1 MKAHVAQKEVTVA
14 AVAATRSSSL
24 AAFLCLLAGFQLM
37 AGVLPDDRAD
47 ALYHSYDGGGVEITG
62 PSILVLKKLGQ
73 NVALRGNYYVDMISS
88 ASIDVVT
95 SGASKYSEE
104 RTEKTAGIDYLH
116 GNSTL
121 RASYTNSKEN
131 DYTANTAS
139 FGVSVDMF
147 GDLTTITL
155 GYSRGWDTVEK
166 EGDPSFSKSLD
177 RQNYRVNLSQ
187 VITKNMLMELGYEA
201 ITDEGFLNN
210 PYRSVRYV
218 DPDSPAGYSF
228 QPEVY
233 PNTHTSNAVSLRA
246 LYFLPYRASI
256 NGEVRYYHDT
266 WGVSAHN
273 FGVGYTHP
281 LGDWTFDLRYR
292 YYTQSAADFYS
303 DLFPYENAQNY
314 LARDKELSNFTSN
327 TLGVGLSY
335 EFVRDGWRFLDKA
348 SVNLAYDHIW
358 FDYEDFRD
366 LRDSSAPP
374 GKEKLYSFSSDVAQL
389 FLSIWF

>member
-1 MKAHVAQKEVTVA
+1 MHVAQKEVTVA
-14 AVAATRSSSL
+14 AVAATRSSL

-256 NGEVRYYHDT
+256 NGEFRYYHDT

-273 FGVGYTHP
+273 FDVGYTHP

-389 FLSIWF
+389 FLSLWF

>member
-1 MKAHVAQKEVTVA
+1 VKVRAVQKVVTEVV
-14 AVAATRSSSL
+14 VAATRSSSL
-24 AAFLCLLAGFQLM
+24 SAILLLLAGFPLM

-47 ALYHSYDGGGVEITG
+47 ALYHSYDGGGVDISG
-62 PSILVLKKLGQ
+62 PSILVLKKLNQ
-73 NVALRGNYYVDMISS
+73 NVAVRGNYYVDMVSS

-95 SGASKYSEE
+95 SGASKYSEK
-104 RTEKTAGIDYLH
+104 RTEGTVGVDYLH

-121 RASYTNSKEN
+121 RTSYTYSKEN

-139 FGVSVDMF
+139 FGASVDMF
-147 GDLTTITL
+147 GDLTTVTL

-166 EGDPSFSKSLD
+166 EGDPSFSQD
-177 RQNYRVNLSQ
+177 VTRQNYRVDLSQ
-187 VITKNMLMELGYEA
+187 VITKNILMELGYEA
-201 ITDEGFLNN
+201 ITDEGYLNN
-210 PYRSVRYV
+210 PYRSVRYL
-218 DPDSPAGYSF
+218 DPDSAAGYSF

-233 PNTHTSNAVSLRA
+233 PHTHTSNAVSLRA

-256 NGEVRYYHDT
+256 NGEIRYYNDT

-281 LGDWTFDLRYR
+281 LGDWTLDLRYR

-327 TLGVGLSY
+327 TLGAGLSY
-335 EFVRDGWRFLDKA
+335 EFVRDGWRFIDKA
-348 SVNLAYDHIW
+348 SLNLAYDHIW

-366 LRDSSAPP
+366 LRDNSAPP
-374 GKEKLYSFSSDVAQL
+374 GKEKLYSFSANVAQL